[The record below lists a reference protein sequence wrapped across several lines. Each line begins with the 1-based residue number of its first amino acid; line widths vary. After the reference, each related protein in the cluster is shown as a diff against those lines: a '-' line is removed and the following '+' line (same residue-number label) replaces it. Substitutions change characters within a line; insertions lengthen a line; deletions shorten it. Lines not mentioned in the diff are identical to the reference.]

1 VPPSV
6 TSRWS
11 KDIFA
16 EEEVMVIQK
25 CCGGMISSG
34 PISQTAVQ
42 AAMNADVA
50 GQEMLYTVEQ
60 RVNRVKYER

>member
-1 VPPSV
+1 
-6 TSRWS
+6 
-11 KDIFA
+11 
-16 EEEVMVIQK
+16 MVIQK